1 MSAAFV
7 RSVLYL
13 AYLRRELLRR
23 RARTILGLARG
34 VALVIEISSLSR
46 GLDDAQETALDPL
59 TSIGTDLTVTRTP
72 DESAGQV
79 FFEGRDLGTLRDH
92 ELAGL
97 RLRAFGF
104 VFQQSNLI
112 PTLTAAENVEAAL
125 APLGMSR
132 AELRGRAHA
141 LLAEVGLADRA
152 THLPLHLSG
161 ASSSASRSHARSCPS
176 RA

>member
-1 MSAAFV
+1 
-7 RSVLYL
+7 VLYL

-104 VFQQSNLI
+104 VFQQLNLI
-112 PTLTAAENVEAAL
+112 PTLT
-125 APLGMSR
+125 PPRTSR
-132 AELRGRAHA
+132 RRWRRCGCRGLRGRAHA